1 MKKMNK
7 ILAMMIAL
15 GMAVSLMASCGE
27 DNKQTSVQEGA
38 DTSATEQLT
47 EDTLGEILNDASEIG
62 EGTAGSSLKKAALA
76 ARIASYAA
84 AIGFTDDQVEDLK
97 SEMQAKFD
105 AFDKEKQANIDNA
118 FMEAFGLLDK
128 AIVDGDYDSVK
139 GQFEDAGAAEGLDVV
154 LKAPGLKES
163 YNVFKSAYLTMG
175 NGKD

>member
-27 DNKQTSVQEGA
+27 DNKQTSGQEGA

-47 EDTLGEILNDASEIG
+47 ENDASEIG

-175 NGKD
+175 NSDD

>member
-27 DNKQTSVQEGA
+27 DNKQTSGQEGA

-105 AFDKEKQANIDNA
+105 AFDKEKQGEHRQRFYGSLRAVRQSHRGRRLRQR
-118 FMEAFGLLDK
+118 E
-128 AIVDGDYDSVK
+128 
-139 GQFEDAGAAEGLDVV
+139 GAV
-154 LKAPGLKES
+154 
-163 YNVFKSAYLTMG
+163 
-175 NGKD
+175 